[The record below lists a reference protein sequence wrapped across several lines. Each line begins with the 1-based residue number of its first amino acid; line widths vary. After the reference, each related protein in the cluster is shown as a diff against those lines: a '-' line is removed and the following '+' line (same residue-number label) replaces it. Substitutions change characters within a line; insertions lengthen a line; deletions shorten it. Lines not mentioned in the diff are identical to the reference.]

1 MAKITFDDDKKT
13 LLTSKVKTYFDAELG
28 QDIGEFE
35 AEFLIDFFIDEI
47 GKELYNQGV
56 KDAQALLSKKVDDI
70 LDSFYDLEK

>member
-1 MAKITFDDDKKT
+1 MTKIVLDGDKKT
-13 LLTSKVKTYFDAELG
+13 VVVAKLKDYFDVELN
-28 QDIGEFE
+28 QEIGEFE

>member
-1 MAKITFDDDKKT
+1 MAKIKFDVDKKAR
-13 LLTSKVKTYFDAELG
+13 LTSKVKSYFDEELG

-35 AEFLIDFFIDEI
+35 AEFLIDFFINEI

-70 LDSFYDLEK
+70 LDSFYDLEQ